1 MKRLFAASLLLVIL
15 PISAHADEASKRAKI
30 EEVFTLLHM
39 DKLTQQ
45 MMDAT
50 IAESKTL
57 TSGMI
62 GTSLD
67 ADTQAKL
74 DRFQSKVLGLIT
86 SQIGWQAMEPQ
97 YVDLYANTFT
107 EAQIDDL
114 LAFYKSPTGQV
125 VIEKIPELTRNC
137 MQLAQQKMIALQPQ
151 LKEIMRD
158 FVKEVTPPKSV
169 RPANN

>member
-1 MKRLFAASLLLVIL
+1 MKRILAVALFFVIFPL
-15 PISAHADEASKRAKI
+15 SSRADEASKRAKI
-30 EEVFTLLHM
+30 QEVFDLLHM

-45 MMDAT
+45 LMDA
-50 IAESKTL
+50 AVAQSKTL

-67 ADTQAKL
+67 ASTQQKL
-74 DRFQSKVLGLIT
+74 DRFQSKILTLVT
-86 SQIGWQAMEPQ
+86 SQVGWQAMEPQ

-125 VIEKIPELTRNC
+125 VIEKMPELTRNC
-137 MQLAQQKMIALQPQ
+137 MQLAQQKMIAIQPQ
-151 LKEIMRD
+151 LKQLIRD
-158 FVKEVTPPKSV
+158 FAKEVAPPLAKPPQS
-169 RPANN
+169 